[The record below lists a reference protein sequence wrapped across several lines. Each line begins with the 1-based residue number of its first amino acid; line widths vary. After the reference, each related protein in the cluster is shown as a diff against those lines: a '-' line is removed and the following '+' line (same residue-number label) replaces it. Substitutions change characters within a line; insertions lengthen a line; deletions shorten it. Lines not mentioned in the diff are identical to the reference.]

1 MKANIRQI
9 TLVVLAVGI
18 VGNLVFY
25 RQIAQEN
32 ADAALRRAQMNAKAN
47 APAIRYSHVD
57 DRGVTQHTL
66 CSGGGWCVTDRVPPE
81 DFTQAS
87 SQKRSGTMPVIDG
100 ALMQQLIEAQR
111 GKGVAND

>member
-1 MKANIRQI
+1 
-9 TLVVLAVGI
+9 
-18 VGNLVFY
+18 
-25 RQIAQEN
+25 
-32 ADAALRRAQMNAKAN
+32 MNAKAN

-57 DRGVTQHTL
+57 DKGVTQHTL

-87 SQKRSGTMPVIDG
+87 SQKQPSAVPVIDV
-100 ALMQQLIEAQR
+100 AFMQQLIDAQR